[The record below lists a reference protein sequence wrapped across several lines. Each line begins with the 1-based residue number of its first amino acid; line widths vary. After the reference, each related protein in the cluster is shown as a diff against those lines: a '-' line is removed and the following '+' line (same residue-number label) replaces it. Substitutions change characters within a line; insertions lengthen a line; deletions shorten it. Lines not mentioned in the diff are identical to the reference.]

1 VGILVV
7 STFLNTSGPIENVLL
22 IADDF
27 LCAFFFC
34 DFIHS
39 LICAKSKWKYF
50 ITWGW
55 IDLISSVPNIAFLRY
70 GRFARITRI
79 LRVLRGTRSIRTI
92 IKMILRYRAQSA
104 MLASILIFV
113 TFILFGSVGV
123 LQFENDPE
131 SNIRTA
137 GDAIWWAIATMTTVG
152 YGDVYP
158 VTAEGR
164 TLGIVLMIAG
174 VGIFGTV
181 TGLIASLFFKTN
193 AKTVT
198 NEDIM
203 SELKALRTEL
213 EKGKSEILNKDLMQ
227 IRK

>member
-1 VGILVV
+1 MLSVGILVA
-7 STFLNTSGPIENVLL
+7 STFLNTSGPIENVLI

-27 LCAFFFC
+27 LCVFFFC
-34 DFIHS
+34 DFIRS
-39 LICAKSKWKYF
+39 FIRAKSKWKYF
-50 ITWGW
+50 VTWGW
-55 IDLISSVPNIAFLRY
+55 IDLISSIPNISFLRY

-92 IKMILRYRAQSA
+92 IKMVLYHRAQSV
-104 MLASILIFV
+104 MLASILIFA
-113 TFILFGSVGV
+113 TFVLFGSIGV

-137 GDAIWWAIATMTTVG
+137 GDAIWWAFATMTTVG
-152 YGDVYP
+152 YGDIYP
-158 VTAEGR
+158 ITAEGR
-164 TLGIVLMIAG
+164 VLGIVLMIAG

-203 SELKALRTEL
+203 SELKRLREEVKEL
-213 EKGKSEILNKDLMQ
+213 KGES
-227 IRK
+227 